1 MRILG
6 LVFSFTVTLS
16 LTALALTY
24 VPAYVGQSRI
34 YVEGLED
41 STSNPQPYHSYGSSD
56 STSLDSTPGS
66 PESDPNHQRYY
77 SATEGWT
84 YYTLPAPVDS
94 FPDLSSLPG
103 SHQ

>member
-1 MRILG
+1 MRIMG

-34 YVEGLED
+34 HVQGPED
-41 STSNPQPYHSYGSSD
+41 STAVHQPYHSYGSSD
-56 STSLDSTPGS
+56 SASLDSTPAG
-66 PESDPNHQRYY
+66 PEPDPYHQRYY

>member
-6 LVFSFTVTLS
+6 LVLSFTVTIS

-24 VPAYVGQSRI
+24 VPTYVGQSRI
-34 YVEGLED
+34 YVQGSED
-41 STSNPQPYHSYGSSD
+41 STSAHQPYHSYGSSD
-56 STSLDSTPGS
+56 SASRDSTPAS
-66 PESDPNHQRYY
+66 HEPDPYHQRYY

-94 FPDLSSLPG
+94 FPDLSSLPE

>member
-1 MRILG
+1 MRIMA

-34 YVEGLED
+34 YVQGSED
-41 STSNPQPYHSYGSSD
+41 STSVHQAYHSYGSSD
-56 STSLDSTPGS
+56 SASRDSAPAS
-66 PESDPNHQRYY
+66 PEPDPYHQRYY

-94 FPDLSSLPG
+94 FPDLSSLPE
-103 SHQ
+103 SRQ

>member
-1 MRILG
+1 MRIMA
-6 LVFSFTVTLS
+6 LVLSFTVTLS

-34 YVEGLED
+34 YVQGSED
-41 STSNPQPYHSYGSSD
+41 STSGHQAYHSYGSAD
-56 STSLDSTPGS
+56 SASLDSTPAS
-66 PESDPNHQRYY
+66 PEPDPYHQRYY

-84 YYTLPAPVDS
+84 YYTLPASVDS

-103 SHQ
+103 SHR